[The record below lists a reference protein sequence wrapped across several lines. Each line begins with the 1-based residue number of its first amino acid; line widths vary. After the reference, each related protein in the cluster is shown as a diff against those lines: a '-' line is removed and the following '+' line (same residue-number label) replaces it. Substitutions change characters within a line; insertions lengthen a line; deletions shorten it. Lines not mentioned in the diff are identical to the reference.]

1 MKKANLLKIWAL
13 FLIAAICSF
22 SAFAAEHG
30 TPDEA
35 KEMVKK
41 AVQFAKAN
49 GKDALLKEVSNS
61 KGKFVDRD
69 LYISVYDS
77 NGVVLAHGVNPK
89 LIGKDVS
96 SLNDVDG
103 KYFMR
108 DILAQAKA
116 NGKGTTDYKWPHPD
130 TKQYQAKSAYY
141 ETVDGVIVSC
151 GYYKY

>member
-1 MKKANLLKIWAL
+1 MMKTLKSLTL
-13 FLIAAICSF
+13 FLF
-22 SAFAAEHG
+22 AFAISASAIAGNVG
-30 TPDEA
+30 TPEEA
-35 KEMVKK
+35 KNMVKK
-41 AVQFAKAN
+41 AMAYAKEN
-49 GKDALLKEVSNS
+49 TRETFLQEISNP

-77 NGVVLAHGVNPK
+77 NGIVLAHGVNAK

-96 SLNDVDG
+96 NLNDTDG
-103 KYFMR
+103 KFFMK

-116 NGKGTTDYKWPHPD
+116 SGKGITDYKWPHPE

-141 ETVDGVIVSC
+141 EAYDGMIISC